1 MKRIIFNLLLILLA
15 ISCNEKGEKQ
25 SDNLQIADNLKVAPY
40 NITDLGDGLKYDYDT
55 LSVDYIKKV
64 KTSLLNRQFKFPDE
78 QKFKD
83 KVLEVF
89 NVNIYD
95 YKNKNVVLRPAMFTE
110 IAIKE
115 NKFILIEDPETDDNK
130 EAINDNLEFYYNSYV
145 FYGDK
150 NALNWLKLNNREELK
165 DLVIEYGYASDLE
178 LLKFVFEKFD
188 FNNESSFEKL
198 IFDHNKKLEIR
209 EDILDGILLV
219 NYQGKSEDL
228 SYAKEGNGFS
238 KIGHI
243 VDNINSNP
251 NLYSNPEK
259 TIAIL
264 LNKDLEVGVVG
275 NTEAILIK
283 NPDYKSYLKKNKYFN
298 FQRLR
303 DYVELLYGQNPNS
316 EIENIYRIND
326 PDGYTNLRKD
336 KNSASDIVEK
346 IKSGDRIEVLDNSGN
361 WWFIQTKSGKKGYVY
376 KTKIE

>member
-1 MKRIIFNLLLILLA
+1 M
-15 ISCNEKGEKQ
+15 
-25 SDNLQIADNLKVAPY
+25 KVAPY
-40 NITDLGDGLKYDYDT
+40 NITDLGDGLEYNYDT
-55 LSVDYIKKV
+55 LSVNYIKKV

-89 NVNIYD
+89 NVDIYE

-130 EAINDNLEFYYNSYV
+130 EAINDDLEFYYNSYV

-150 NALNWLKLNNREELK
+150 NALNWLKLNNKEELK
-165 DLVIEYGYASDLE
+165 DLVIEYGYVSDFE
-178 LLKFVFEKFD
+178 LLKFVLEKFD
-188 FNNESSFEKL
+188 FDNESSFEKL
-198 IFDHNKKLEIR
+198 IFDQNEKLEIR
-209 EDILDGILLV
+209 EDILEGILLV
-219 NYQGKSEDL
+219 NYGGKSKDL

-238 KIGHI
+238 EIGHI
-243 VDNINSNP
+243 VGNIRNNP
-251 NLYSNPEK
+251 NLYSNPNK

-316 EIENIYRIND
+316 ENESIYKIND
-326 PDGYTNLRKD
+326 PNGYTNLRKD
-336 KNSASDIVEK
+336 KSSTSDIVEK
-346 IKSGDRIEVLDNSGN
+346 VKSGDRIEVLDNSGN
-361 WWFIQTKSGKKGYVY
+361 WWYVQTKSGNKGYVY
-376 KTKIE
+376 KTKIAN